1 MTSTDFEMGP
11 TTTTSRSAVATT
23 ALAAVGLSAIGL
35 VSTSIGVLTNAH
47 GFQSKSDVQTPL
59 SDTLFLMFVLGGL
72 LAAIAGAATFV
83 RARRRPHLTGDRRAA
98 VVVAGYLVLAVLSVI
113 LVNLVNP
120 NA

>member
-11 TTTTSRSAVATT
+11 TSTSRSAVATT
-23 ALAAVGLSAIGL
+23 ALAAVALSAIGL
-35 VSTSIGVLTNAH
+35 VSTSIGVLMNAH

-72 LAAIAGAATFV
+72 LAAIAGAAAFL
-83 RARRRPHLTGDRRAA
+83 RGRRQPQSAGDRHAA
-98 VVVAGYLVLAVLSVI
+98 VVVAGYLVLAVLSVLLI
-113 LVNLVNP
+113 NLVNP